1 MSISLVATAN
11 LITAIV
17 SLGVISQISLYE
29 EKNECYYDNISGYFL
44 PLEFIS
50 ISFSLIYVMLPL
62 TPAGN
67 IFVTI
72 INAGFIVS
80 LYLAF
85 IDSLAEYTK
94 TDKFEKAAF
103 YIANGLLALFIF
115 SLLIK
120 FAFYLI
126 LGVTT
131 LFLLTKVF
139 RKIIPRLIDFFIN
152 IKGDI
157 KEVFKLS
164 RNKNNLLPIEKDNSL
179 KRVDES
185 ILYSDLSFRLK
196 EAVITLCKSL
206 ILEESSLFALWFLE
220 LKIRAV
226 VEIANKLN
234 REDVKYF
241 ITQQVAMMSIAEI
254 CLDIRLNNP
263 HNKSFKDKIPDTKQA
278 SIVIAYFNLVAEH
291 IAAGLEPTIPTE
303 LKEIIVK

>member
-29 EKNECYYDNISGYFL
+29 EKNEYYYDNISGYFL

-131 LFLLTKVF
+131 LFSA
-139 RKIIPRLIDFFIN
+139 D
-152 IKGDI
+152 
-157 KEVFKLS
+157 
-164 RNKNNLLPIEKDNSL
+164 
-179 KRVDES
+179 
-185 ILYSDLSFRLK
+185 
-196 EAVITLCKSL
+196 
-206 ILEESSLFALWFLE
+206 
-220 LKIRAV
+220 
-226 VEIANKLN
+226 
-234 REDVKYF
+234 
-241 ITQQVAMMSIAEI
+241 
-254 CLDIRLNNP
+254 
-263 HNKSFKDKIPDTKQA
+263 
-278 SIVIAYFNLVAEH
+278 
-291 IAAGLEPTIPTE
+291 
-303 LKEIIVK
+303 